1 MNSDWNTDPRTT
13 FLVEQA
19 RSEHRRDRRLIAELR
34 VQLEQAKTELQAA
47 VAERESLLT
56 EWMHS
61 TEAFRRLARLY
72 GKALNLSDE
81 QRTEDL
87 RQQILLVAEEDTK
100 FAKTK
105 LYGEVNIRD
114 SVNG

>member
-1 MNSDWNTDPRTT
+1 MNFDWNTDPRTT

-19 RSEHRRDRRLIAELR
+19 RSEHRRDRRLIADLR
-34 VQLEQAKTELQAA
+34 IQLEHAKEELHAA
-47 VAERESLLT
+47 LGDRESLLM

-61 TEAFRRLARLY
+61 SEAFKLLARRY

-87 RQQILLVAEEDTK
+87 RQQIILAAEGDPR

-105 LYGEVNIRD
+105 LYDEVKIPVTD
-114 SVNG
+114 IE